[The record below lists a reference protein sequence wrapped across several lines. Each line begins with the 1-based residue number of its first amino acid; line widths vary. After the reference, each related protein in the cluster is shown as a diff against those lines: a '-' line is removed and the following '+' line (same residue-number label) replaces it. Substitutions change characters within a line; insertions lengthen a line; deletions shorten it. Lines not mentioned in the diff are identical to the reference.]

1 MSPRRGVARRSFAR
15 RRIRRI
21 RDKWDPQVIPRR
33 FKVLDLPPPIIRTVE
48 LDWELTVLLEV
59 EQRVFDIMDAQG
71 VPNSEWPYYVAFA
84 KKLWNRA
91 VHFGDETFQLEKTSL
106 VNEHTLRGQDPAIL
120 AMIQGEV
127 EAMALVKL
135 EIPLPA
141 AWAYDN
147 VPGRIWMYDPQGSNG
162 GYYDNR

>member
-1 MSPRRGVARRSFAR
+1 M
-15 RRIRRI
+15 
-21 RDKWDPQVIPRR
+21 IPRR
-33 FKVLDLPPPIIRTVE
+33 FKKLDLPPLITRTQE
-48 LDWELTVLLEV
+48 LDWELTILLEI
-59 EQRVFDIMDAQG
+59 EEHVFDVMDAQG

-91 VHFGDETFQLEKTSL
+91 VHFNDETFQLEKTSL

-135 EIPLPA
+135 KLLLPA

-147 VPGRIWMYDPQGSNG
+147 IYGTIWLTDPQGEYG
-162 GYYDNR
+162 GYYDNL